1 MPEFVALALDTTGIR
16 KKGDQIVEIALVV
29 FDDKGTEVE
38 RLDSLVRPGGDLSL
52 GLEYEHAPPF
62 NVVAPLLAA
71 TIDRRILVCHNP
83 TFQLGFLSA
92 AFAESKIK
100 IDNLAC
106 LGLIDLAYRFGPSD
120 RRLAF
125 CLKHFG
131 LWQPEMDEDLDRQA
145 PIIRAEAI
153 AKLTLRYLQL
163 ADYEGLSLGDLGLSG
178 ACGLTGFS
186 DQKGGDQ
193 KVVLSRSGAHRIV
206 STGLQVLT
214 NKLPPAASASI
225 ASYYQKLDEVLADG
239 VITLDEADALM
250 SIALASG
257 LSRLQIET
265 LHQKYLR
272 DMIRLCFSGGVNV
285 APDSPRIAEVAR
297 CLGIAD
303 RELKEIISQAQ
314 DCPRSAW
321 SIYDTETSKLA
332 GKTIKFASA
341 PEASL
346 QGRRLS
352 LEEAFASAQRTGLS
366 PVRDLRKTLDFLVCS
381 QASFNGAE
389 AEAARKQGTQ
399 VLIEPVFWKMV
410 GVKVD

>member
-16 KKGDQIVEIALVV
+16 KKGDQIVEIALLV
-29 FDDKGTEVE
+29 FDDKGAEIE
-38 RLDSLVRPGGDLSL
+38 RLDSLLRPLGDLSL
-52 GLEYEHAPPF
+52 GPEYEHAPPF

-71 TIDRRILVCHNP
+71 TIDGRILVCHNP

-92 AFAESKIK
+92 ALAESKIK

-120 RRLAF
+120 RRLVF

-131 LWQPEMDEDLDRQA
+131 LWQPEMEEDLERQA
-145 PIIRAEAI
+145 PILRAQAI
-153 AKLTLRYLQL
+153 EKLTPRYLQL
-163 ADYEGLSLGDLGLSG
+163 ADYEGLSLADLGVSGVCRLSG
-178 ACGLTGFS
+178 FS
-186 DQKGGDQ
+186 SLGGGDQ
-193 KVVLSRSGAHRIV
+193 KAVLSRSGAHRIV
-206 STGLQVLT
+206 SGGLQVLT
-214 NKLPPAASASI
+214 NNLPPAASASI

-250 SIALASG
+250 TIALSSG
-257 LSRLQIET
+257 LSRLQIES

-285 APDSPRIAEVAR
+285 APDSPRIAEVAK

-303 RELKEIISQAQ
+303 RELKEIINQAQ
-314 DCPRSAW
+314 DSPRSAW
-321 SIYDTETSKLA
+321 SIYDEETSKLA

-341 PEASL
+341 PEASM

-352 LEEAFASAQRTGLS
+352 LEEAFASAQKTGLA
-366 PVRDLRKTLDFLVCS
+366 PVRDLRKSLDFLVCNQS
-381 QASFNGAE
+381 AFNGPE

>member
-16 KKGDQIVEIALVV
+16 KKGDQIVEIALLV

-38 RLDSLVRPGGDLSL
+38 RLDSLVRPDGDLSL
-52 GLEYEHAPPF
+52 GLEYEHAPHF

-92 AFAESKIK
+92 ALTESEIK

-131 LWQPEMDEDLDRQA
+131 LWQPEMEEDLDRQA
-145 PIIRAEAI
+145 PIFRAQAI

-163 ADYEGLSLGDLGLSG
+163 ADYEGLSLGELGVAGVCSLSG
-178 ACGLTGFS
+178 FS
-186 DQKGGDQ
+186 AQGGDQ
-193 KVVLSRSGAHRIV
+193 KAVLSRSGAHRIV
-206 STGLQVLT
+206 SGGLQVLT

-239 VITLDEADALM
+239 VITLDEAEALM

-257 LSRLQIET
+257 LSRLQIES

-303 RELKEIISQAQ
+303 RELKEIINQAQ

-321 SIYDTETSKLA
+321 SIYDQEIGKLA
-332 GKTIKFASA
+332 GKTIKFTSA

-366 PVRDLRKTLDFLVCS
+366 PVRDLRKSLDFLVCS
-381 QASFNGAE
+381 QSSFNGPE